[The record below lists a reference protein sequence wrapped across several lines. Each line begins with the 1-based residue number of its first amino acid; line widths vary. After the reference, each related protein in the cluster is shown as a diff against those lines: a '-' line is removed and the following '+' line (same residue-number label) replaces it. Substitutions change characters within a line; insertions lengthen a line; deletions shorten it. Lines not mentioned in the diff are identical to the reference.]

1 MPDPTAVFLAQV
13 DAFNAAD
20 LEAFLATYADDA
32 VVNGVGPEPLV
43 GKAALRELYAARFQQ
58 RPLRCEVGALHA
70 IGGRWAVAH
79 ERVTGPTGTNE
90 LVAVFEVADGVIV
103 RADMSARHPV
113 G

>member
-1 MPDPTAVFLAQV
+1 MPSPKEVFLAQV
-13 DAFNAAD
+13 EAFNAAD

-32 VVNGVGPEPLV
+32 VVNGLGPEPV
-43 GKAALRELYAARFQQ
+43 AGKEALRALYAERFTQ
-58 RPLRCEVGALHA
+58 RPLDCRIGDLHE

-79 ERVTGPTGTNE
+79 ETVSGPAGTNE
-90 LVAVFEVADGVIV
+90 LVAVFEVSGGVIV

>member
-1 MPDPTAVFLAQV
+1 MPDPAQVFLAQV

-32 VVNGVGPEPLV
+32 VVNGLGPDPV
-43 GKAALRELYAARFQQ
+43 AGKEALRALYAERFTQ
-58 RPLRCEVGALHA
+58 RPLRCEVSALHE

-79 ERVTGPTGTNE
+79 EQVTGPAGTNE
-90 LVAVFEVADGVIV
+90 LVAVFEVADGAIV

-113 G
+113 A